1 MKKLYLFAALAA
13 MLAACSENDL
23 TAEKQVVQQ
32 NAEEDAV
39 NFDVYIGRGLTR
51 GGVNGVVENDNLKNP
66 SDAHGIS
73 GFGVFGYYTDGEPYS
88 AITKPNF
95 FYNQQVAWNGT
106 TWLYNPIK
114 YWPNEF
120 GNDAKS
126 DQVDRVTLF
135 AYLPWVEVDPLTGVV
150 KPSGSPASSATDPT
164 TNITGMTRNTAT
176 GDPFIKYSATMD
188 PNNSVDL
195 CYGVAAATY
204 TSSNSAVNQNNI
216 AKGKP
221 YVDVVKP
228 GTDANSK
235 IKFDFKHATAQLRV
249 TIDAVV
255 NNLTNGANDIDL
267 NETRIWVRSVTFTGI
282 TQKGALNLHS
292 DANEG
297 PEWYDVNGN
306 SKITTGSLTVFDGRK
321 DDKEAND
328 KASNETPATL
338 NTQIVQAKQYKL
350 SDGTDYITEPTE
362 TGVVKT
368 RYNLFNS
375 NDVNAPVFVIPT
387 KEKMRVTIVYD
398 VETVDK
404 NLPYYLSDGKTP
416 GSTIQNTIYKDIETF
431 GEITAGYCY
440 TLNLHLGMRTVDF
453 DAEVT
458 PWQYYGAD
466 VDLPSN
472 MQTFAIGTDPN
483 PKLTLPADVAT
494 YQFAVSGL
502 TVNYTPTL
510 EFELGGTDISTKASA
525 TPANGS
531 GISIIT
537 VTGIDPNTTVSDKKG
552 TGNTWTI
559 TDGSVLTNKVIVDVT
574 QQAAPLGMA
583 ISNVTN
589 FKVNLVKESSS
600 TWAEAI
606 PDATNQKKFKV
617 WRNGQLMSVV
627 VVNSQ
632 PSADNV
638 VSYDASGDNVV
649 LWFKSKLVAGDI
661 VTVWVEPGD
670 AKEESVTANIAGISY
685 APEVRNL
692 IYKVAE
698 QDAHPF
704 IYYGP
709 ANPDIKYTSDNTDV
723 ATVGD
728 DGKVTTKKSGSNVK
742 ITAEIKG
749 SFVTAAKAEGWYF
762 ATDSKKGEY
771 TLNVNKQNAS
781 FSLGFSSAITTAT
794 DFSSG
799 VQCIVTKTGDPDTPD
814 EGTVTFST
822 TVDNKDGGATY
833 ACDADGK
840 ITITGTP
847 VADDEFT
854 ITATVD
860 DSAAEKWQYPVKTV
874 SLTVKVQ

>member
-1 MKKLYLFAALAA
+1 MRQTLLFYNLNSIFMKKIYLFAALAT

-150 KPSGSPASSATDPT
+150 KPSGSPASPATDPT

-176 GDPFIKYSATMD
+176 GDPFIKYTATMD

-350 SDGTDYITEPTE
+350 ADGTGYITEPTE
-362 TGVVKT
+362 TGVVKA

-375 NDVNAPVFVIPT
+375 SDLNAPVFVIPT

-472 MQTFAIGTDPN
+472 LQAFAAVSISESDEKAEKFVTIPAGTEASSVYDFAITGLKTN
-483 PKLTLPADVAT
+483 ESVTHSHYSHTGSAEFASAATENSADGMGVAKQRIT
-494 YQFAVSGL
+494 IAKNEYV
-502 TVNYTPTL
+502 VNRTTS
-510 EFELGGTDISTKASA
+510 EKWASA
-525 TPANGS
+525 TG
-531 GISIIT
+531 
-537 VTGIDPNTTVSDKKG
+537 
-552 TGNTWTI
+552 
-559 TDGSVLTNKVIVDVT
+559 KVIVKFT
-574 QQAAPLGMA
+574 QLAAPLGLGIQNVNGKTIKVTKTTSSEWNQA
-583 ISNVTN
+583 IGDGTDQN
-589 FKVNLVKESSS
+589 KV
-600 TWAEAI
+600 
-606 PDATNQKKFKV
+606 KV
-617 WRNGQLMSVV
+617 WKNGMLMSVV
-627 VVNSQ
+627 TGT
-632 PSADNV
+632 PSADNQV
-638 VSYDASGDNVV
+638 QFAAASGFT
-649 LWFKSKLVAGDI
+649 FKNNLNPGDI
-661 VTVWVEPGD
+661 VTIWMKAGD
-670 AKEESVTANIAGISY
+670 AAEESVTANIAGIAFAEPNVTYTGKKNTTISGQY
-685 APEVRNL
+685 PIIYGQGRLSGWTSSVSTGTNPVTGISDEGKLTL
-692 IYKVAE
+692 INSA
-698 QDAHPF
+698 QDA
-704 IYYGP
+704 
-709 ANPDIKYTSDNTDV
+709 
-723 ATVGD
+723 
-728 DGKVTTKKSGSNVK
+728 SNVV
-742 ITAEIKG
+742 I
-749 SFVTAAKAEGWYF
+749 S
-762 ATDSKKGEY
+762 
-771 TLNVNKQNAS
+771 
-781 FSLGFSSAITTAT
+781 
-794 DFSSG
+794 
-799 VQCIVTKTGDPDTPD
+799 
-814 EGTVTFST
+814 VTFTPATGYYLNDGNTSQT
-822 TVDNKDGGATY
+822 ESYTANITVVT
-833 ACDADGK
+833 
-840 ITITGTP
+840 
-847 VADDEFT
+847 E
-854 ITATVD
+854 
-860 DSAAEKWQYPVKTV
+860 
-874 SLTVKVQ
+874 